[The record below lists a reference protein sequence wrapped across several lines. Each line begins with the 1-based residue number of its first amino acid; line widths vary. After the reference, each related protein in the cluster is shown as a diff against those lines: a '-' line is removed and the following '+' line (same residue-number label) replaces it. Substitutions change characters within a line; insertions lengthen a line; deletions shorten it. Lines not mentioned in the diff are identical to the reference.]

1 MPEQGPRVGRPI
13 DESHGAAVPAS
24 LDVRIASLMS
34 RFSQL
39 TPVGQK
45 RFMELLNAY
54 LYASPSQRRQLRRN
68 WQAISSDDIGDLDL
82 AGEDSVKKSN

>member
-1 MPEQGPRVGRPI
+1 M
-13 DESHGAAVPAS
+13 PAS

-54 LYASPSQRRQLRRN
+54 LYASPSQRRQLRRD
-68 WQAISSDDIGDLDL
+68 WLAAGSEGTGESDP
-82 AGEDSVKKSN
+82 ARESNVKKSN